1 MSYVELEQFALAEG
15 VTRDSFGVLDDGLQA
30 WSYTH
35 RERLLRRTTAYGDDA
50 SVLVVTLFASGEVP
64 AALGLDAAAAT
75 DRDGDPVDALR
86 EAIEQGSYRRA
97 VFEDRG

>member
-35 RERLLRRTTAYGDDA
+35 RERLLRRTTAYGNDGR
-50 SVLVVTLFASGEVP
+50 VLVVTLFASGEVP
-64 AALGLDAAAAT
+64 AALGLDTVAPT
-75 DRDGDPVDALR
+75 DRGVDPVNALR
-86 EAIEQGSYRRA
+86 EAIAQGSYRRA